1 MTKTP
6 CEANTFQQPKSVPI
20 RVKLKIRHKLFST
33 LLLTSLVVAAVLFL
47 FLQWNFDRGF
57 INYVNKQE
65 IKELDLLAELLSKEY
80 GSHGNWL
87 FMVDNYEL
95 WIQLHS
101 IITGE
106 SLPFPLSQKRR
117 GKQLGSPPSHNGPKP
132 HHREVEHPPP
142 KGGSF
147 LGPRILLVNVEKEKI
162 IGEPIQDSK
171 NITFRP
177 IVYKTETVGYLGVVP
192 VEELSE
198 AGDLLF
204 VEQQT
209 VSFAVVTAV
218 MVIFSF
224 LVSFLVTSHLIRPI
238 NELIEGTRKLIGGW
252 FSTRIPVTTR
262 DELGTLS
269 EHFNNLA
276 NTLEE
281 NEKARQL
288 WVADISHELRTP
300 LAILLGEVEAMQDGI
315 QKTDAQ
321 SLAGLHGEILHMG
334 RLVNDLYELS
344 MTDIGALNYKKINVD
359 ICQTLMETV
368 DLFEQRYLK
377 KGLQLSVVPQNLP
390 PVTLLADPDRMQ
402 QLFTNV
408 LENSL
413 RYTSSPGE
421 VEIRVSMTAETISF
435 QIMDSEPGIS
445 PVQLPRIFDRLF
457 RADASRNRKS
467 GGAGLGMSICKNIIE
482 AHQGYIDAA
491 DSPLGGLQITIRLPR
506 AT

>member
-1 MTKTP
+1 M
-6 CEANTFQQPKSVPI
+6 
-20 RVKLKIRHKLFST
+20 KLKIRHKLFST

-57 INYVNKQE
+57 LNYVKKQE
-65 IKELDLLAELLSKEY
+65 TKKIDLLAAMLSKEY
-80 GSHGNWL
+80 GTHGDWL
-87 FMVDNYEL
+87 FMVNNYEL

-101 IITGE
+101 IIADTPR
-106 SLPFPLSQKRR
+106 PFDLSQQGRKNRP
-117 GKQLGSPPSHNGPKP
+117 GGPPFHDKHLHPPQGLEPPPDIK
-132 HHREVEHPPP
+132 PPP
-142 KGGSF
+142 KGDSF
-147 LGPRILLVNVEKEKI
+147 IGPRLLLLNIDKQKI
-162 IGEPIQDSK
+162 IGGIGLIQDTK
-171 NITFRP
+171 KMAFHP
-177 IVYKTETVGYLGVVP
+177 INYQAKTVGYLGVIP

-204 VEQQT
+204 VEEQT
-209 VSFAVVTAV
+209 LSFAMVTAV

-224 LVSFLVTSHLIRPI
+224 LVSFLVTSHLLRPI
-238 NELIEGTRKLIGGW
+238 NELIEGTRKLIAGW
-252 FSTRIPVTTR
+252 FSTRIPITTS

-276 NTLEE
+276 NALEE

-300 LAILLGEVEAMQDGI
+300 LAILQGEVEAMQDGI

-321 SLAGLHGEILHMG
+321 SLAALHGEILHLG

-359 ICQTLMETV
+359 ICHILMETV
-368 DLFEQRYLK
+368 DLFEQRYVKEGIDLHVLPLK
-377 KGLQLSVVPQNLP
+377 LP
-390 PVTLLADPDRMQ
+390 VITLIADPDRLQ

-413 RYTSSPGE
+413 RYTSSPGK
-421 VEIRVSMTAETISF
+421 VEIHVACTAESISF
-435 QIMDSEPGIS
+435 KFMDSEPGLL
-445 PVQLPRIFDRLF
+445 PEQLPHLFDRLF

-467 GGAGLGMSICKNIIE
+467 GGAGLGMAICKNIVE
-482 AHQGYIDAA
+482 AHQGHISAKN
-491 DSPLGGLQITIRLPR
+491 SPLGGLQLTIRLPR
-506 AT
+506 TT